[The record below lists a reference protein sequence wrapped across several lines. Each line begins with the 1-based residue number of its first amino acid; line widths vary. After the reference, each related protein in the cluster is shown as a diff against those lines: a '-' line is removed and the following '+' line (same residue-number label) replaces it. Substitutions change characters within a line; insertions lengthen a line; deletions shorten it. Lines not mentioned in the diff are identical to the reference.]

1 MPIKTLTALV
11 LAGALTT
18 GCATSQS
25 YPTAKPLTQH
35 ERDTL
40 NCVQI
45 DHELSVLTDARGDI
59 QNKDKN
65 TPKTIFYKI
74 SDLGVGNYLDKM
86 SALEHIEKREQQLFH
101 LKKQRAC

>member
-1 MPIKTLTALV
+1 MRMKSLIALA

-18 GCATSQS
+18 GCATSVR

-35 ERDTL
+35 EMDTL

-45 DHELSVLTDARGDI
+45 NHELSVMTEARADI
-59 QNKDKN
+59 QSKDKN
-65 TPKTIFYKI
+65 TPQTLFYKI
-74 SDLGVGNYLDKM
+74 YDLGVGNYLDKM
-86 SALEHIEKREQQLFH
+86 SALEQIEKREKQLFH